1 MHQHLSSSRHGW
13 QTLTSVD
20 EIPSKEKMPA
30 KRWQTQVYQYL
41 LFFQEERRNN
51 WYTAAFVRPNSLHSS
66 ASTLSTLS
74 TLLHVPFS
82 YSHNKPHHLYQ
93 SSPSAYGHIFL
104 QISTKALILPCLTS
118 WLAFQPFVPLPQKAE
133 RAWWTDVE
141 TSWRLFRSDFT
152 RWVKPPDCWVCI
164 VAPSIPISTFLNGL
178 YLSYDYR
185 RATDFRFKI
194 PTWSPSNQPDCP
206 RKGASANE
214 PLNYHLTYYLWYS
227 GLPCPWRIRQ
237 AAIVFTQKSSKT
249 NRACSVTPLR
259 PMQ

>member
-1 MHQHLSSSRHGW
+1 MVDKRW
-13 QTLTSVD
+13 QALMK
-20 EIPSKEKMPA
+20 IRPKKKCRA
-30 KRWQTQVYQYL
+30 KRWQTLAYLYL

-51 WYTAAFVRPNSLHSS
+51 WYTAAFVRPHSLQSS
-66 ASTLSTLS
+66 ASTVSTQSTLQ
-74 TLLHVPFS
+74 HMPFS

-104 QISTKALILPCLTS
+104 QVPTKALILQYLTS
-118 WLAFQPFVPLPQKAE
+118 RIASQSSVPLPQKAE

-141 TSWRLFRSDFT
+141 TLWRLFRSDFT
-152 RWVKPPDCWVCI
+152 RWVKPPDCWMCI
-164 VAPSIPISTFLNGL
+164 VAPSIPISAFLNDL
-178 YLSYDYR
+178 YLSSDYC
-185 RATDFRFKI
+185 RATDYRFKV

-249 NRACSVTPLR
+249 NRACSVTSLASHAIGL
-259 PMQ
+259 